1 MNVCVF
7 LSWSKSN
14 AVDQNEFTEVRLWRI
29 HFPIVTRVSIAEMPS
44 SFISLLSSGPF
55 QTACFPPSLD
65 SVRLSVLER
74 WGMVHGSVTTE
85 SLNWPTIISQMSEI
99 LPNRPTAF
107 WGGLKICTS
116 SPLHTVWILNDYPV
130 KQIGP
135 DLKLWSFDAQIMSQK
150 NELKCRNVYSP

>member
-85 SLNWPTIISQMSEI
+85 SLNWPTIISQTSEI
-99 LPNRPTAF
+99 HPNHPTAF
-107 WGGLKICTS
+107 WGVEN
-116 SPLHTVWILNDYPV
+116 LHQLPFTHCMDNDYPV
-130 KQIGP
+130 KQIWP
-135 DLKLWSFDAQIMSQK
+135 DLKLLSFDAQIMSQK
-150 NELKCRNVYSP
+150 MS